1 MSLLPP
7 NWLGG
12 PTLQPI
18 VVLTNAAITSTI
30 GNGFTTLITSP
41 NTLQP
46 GTYLVGANFAAQST
60 TTFTNTDTIYFRIFD
75 TAGNVSGSVIPM
87 TLMSGYSQQ
96 GSSNASIYVTV
107 SGLITLTIASTLS
120 FGTNATFTLATGKTG
135 FATSPYYQRL
145 F

>member
-1 MSLLPP
+1 MSLARP

-41 NTLQP
+41 DILQP
-46 GTYLVGANFAAQST
+46 GTYLVGANFAAQAT

-75 TAGNVSGSVIPM
+75 TAGNITSSYTPM

-96 GSSNASIYVTV
+96 GSANASIFVTV
-107 SGLITLTIASTLS
+107 SGIITLTIASTLS
-120 FGTNATFTLATGKTG
+120 FGTNATFTSATGKTG
-135 FATSPYYQRL
+135 FAVNPYYQRL